1 MPDPLTDVTSSS
13 KRFAAKREALLA
25 AASELFNAKGV
36 MGTTL
41 ADVAASVGLVKN
53 SVTYY
58 YKRKED
64 LAVACFEQSIA
75 VLDGLIATAAQQ
87 PTVRARAE
95 RVIREQVAHEAEVIA
110 GRRPQAVMFVD
121 MRALPDPLG
130 PDVLRQYLDMF
141 RRLRELLRGQETLH
155 WSRET
160 LNARAQM
167 LLSCLHAVRIMV
179 KRYEPEDLP
188 RVAERI
194 GSILLNGIQASES
207 DWTSA
212 GVESEWLQQVPE
224 RTPAAQFLRAA
235 TELINEQGYAGAS
248 VNRIAER
255 LNLTKGAF
263 YYYNE
268 NKDDLV
274 AQCFDRSVMT
284 IRKAVNLTEAYSGS
298 AWDHLC
304 SIVRGLVR
312 FQLSHEGPLLRS
324 TANTALPD
332 PARRAHVSEEFGRV
346 RERLA
351 GIVVTGLIDR
361 SLRPVDPA
369 LCADVLLVG
378 IFAAAELK
386 LFVHSADASNV
397 SDLFA
402 RPILMG
408 LLSEPQAQSPA
419 PRPHALGVDGHNA
432 PH

>member
-1 MPDPLTDVTSSS
+1 MPDLSTDTPSSTA
-13 KRFAAKREALLA
+13 RFNAKREALLA
-25 AASELFNAKGV
+25 AASALFNVKGV

-41 ADVAASVGLVKN
+41 ADVATSVGLVKN

-75 VLDGLIATAAQQ
+75 VLDGLIAAAAQE
-87 PTVRARAE
+87 PTVAARAE
-95 RVIREQVAHEAEVIA
+95 RVIREQVAYEADVIA
-110 GRRPQAVMFVD
+110 GRQAPAVMFVD
-121 MRALPDPLG
+121 MRALPEPQG
-130 PDVLRQYLDMF
+130 PEVLRKYSDMF
-141 RRLRELLRGQETLH
+141 RRLRELLRGQETSH

-160 LNARAQM
+160 LNARTQL
-167 LLSCLHAVRIMV
+167 LLSCLHAIRNMV
-179 KRYEPEDLP
+179 QRYEPEDLP

-194 GSILLNGIQASES
+194 SSILLHGIHTPDS
-207 DWTSA
+207 DWTSS
-212 GVESEWLQQVPE
+212 GIESEWLQQVPE

-263 YYYNE
+263 YYYND
-268 NKDDLV
+268 NKDELV

-284 IRKAVNLTEAYSGS
+284 IRKSVNLTEAYAGS
-298 AWDHLC
+298 AWEHLC

-312 FQLSHEGPLLRS
+312 FQLSPEGPLLRS
-324 TANTALPD
+324 TANSALPD
-332 PARRAHVSEEFGRV
+332 PARRAHVSEELGRV

-351 GIVVTGLIDR
+351 GIVVTGLMDR
-361 SLRPVDPA
+361 SLRPVDPTLSA
-369 LCADVLLVG
+369 SVMLVG
-378 IFAAAELK
+378 IFAAAELS
-386 LFVHSADASNV
+386 LFVHSADTSNV

-408 LLSEPQAQSPA
+408 LLSEP
-419 PRPHALGVDGHNA
+419 
-432 PH
+432 